1 MLRIWTLAGIATL
14 VAFAA
19 AGCSE
24 DGEESERLRVLG
36 STSIVADWVERVGGD
51 DIEVDSLVPRDTD
64 VHSFVVAPGDIRA
77 IGDADLIFMIG
88 EHLESGFQGEIDENA
103 SGRVIELAE
112 GLPLREFDEGAH
124 DHDDHEA
131 EGDDHDHESD
141 DGHDHHETE
150 GDDHHDHES
159 EEGHDDHESDDG
171 HGHDHG
177 TYDPHIWMDI
187 GLTVQAVER
196 IRDTLAE
203 LDPDNEDNYE
213 ERASDY
219 IAELQALDEEIAAT
233 MANLPEQ
240 RRYMVTFHDAY
251 GYFADRYGLTIIGFV
266 VETEEDQPSAA
277 AYARLI
283 DEIAAH
289 DILFIFKEPQFDA
302 RVVEQL
308 ANDTGAEVRTIPSD
322 ALNDEAPDYI
332 ALMRAIAS
340 GIADE

>member
-1 MLRIWTLAGIATL
+1 MLRIWTLAVIATL
-14 VAFAA
+14 VALAA
-19 AGCSE
+19 AGCSD

-77 IGDADLIFMIG
+77 IGDADVIFLVG
-88 EHLESGFQGEIDENA
+88 EHLESGFQGEVDENA
-103 SGRVIELAE
+103 SGHVIVLAE
-112 GLPLREFDEGAH
+112 GLPLRQFDEGAHDHEADDGHDDHEAEGDEAH

-131 EGDDHDHESD
+131 EGDGAHDDHEA
-141 DGHDHHETE
+141 E
-150 GDDHHDHES
+150 GDDH
-159 EEGHDDHESDDG
+159 GHV
-171 HGHDHG
+171 HGA
-177 TYDPHIWMDI
+177 YDPHIWMDI

-203 LDPDNEDNYE
+203 LDPENGDSYE

-233 MANLPEQ
+233 MADLPEE

-251 GYFADRYGLTIIGFV
+251 GYFADRYGLKIIGFV
-266 VETEEDQPSAA
+266 VENEEDQPSAA
-277 AYARLI
+277 AYASLI

-289 DILFIFKEPQFDA
+289 DIPFIFKEPQFDA
-302 RVVEQL
+302 RVVDQL

-322 ALNDEAPDYI
+322 ALNDDAPDYV

-340 GIADE
+340 GIAGE